1 MKIKFHLSHRIF
13 IYYYTEKMVTSK
25 MQNLKWN
32 SMIKIKKNV
41 FEPKMKYTEI
51 ILPGNLKNI
60 KHAAVTPGSNE
71 QN

>member
-1 MKIKFHLSHRIF
+1 
-13 IYYYTEKMVTSK
+13 